1 MIDRRRFLA
10 AALGT
15 AAAPGVLARA
25 VSPAAAQAGWQP
37 NRVVQ
42 IFVGFQAG
50 GGTDVIAR
58 LYAAAADEL
67 APVKFVVVNRPGGA
81 GAIAAD
87 VVAHLEPD
95 GYSLLLGGGSEST
108 TLPHYTKL
116 NYKLDDFKAIGR
128 VNREHMVLVTN
139 RKGPL
144 DSVDALVKRAKENP
158 GKLAYGS
165 SGVGGILHAGF
176 QAFEKAAGIELN
188 HVPYRGGA
196 DAFKDVLGGS
206 IDMTLVIPAEAKSQ
220 ADAGN
225 AYILATFSDRSAII
239 PDVKGMAELGYPM
252 SMDNMKGLL
261 ISSRTPEPIV
271 QWHRDLFTRVMQSER
286 AAELAKRMNV
296 ELGYLDGPAFMKAM
310 ADTSNQVLA
319 LRKG

>member
-15 AAAPGVLARA
+15 AAIPGA
-25 VSPAAAQAGWQP
+25 VSPAAAQAAAQAVWQP
-37 NRVVQ
+37 TRMIQV
-42 IFVGFQAG
+42 FVGFQAG

-58 LYAAAADEL
+58 LYAAAADET

-95 GYSLLLGGGSEST
+95 GYTLLLGGGSEST

-128 VNREHMVLVTN
+128 VSREHMVLVTS

-144 DSVDALVKRAKENP
+144 DSVDALVKKARENP

-196 DAFKDVLGGS
+196 DAFKDVLGGN
-206 IDMTLVIPAEAKSQ
+206 IEMTLVIPAEAKAQ
-220 ADAGN
+220 YDAGN
-225 AYILATFSDRSAII
+225 AHILATLSDRSTII
-239 PDVKGMAELGYPM
+239 PNVPSLKELGYPVV
-252 SMDNMKGLL
+252 MDNMKGLL

-271 QWHRDLFTRVMQSER
+271 RWHQELFTRVMRSDR
-286 AAELAKRMNV
+286 MAELARKMNV

>member
-1 MIDRRRFLA
+1 MLDRRRFLG

-15 AAAPGVLARA
+15 IPLAPALT
-25 VSPAAAQAGWQP
+25 PAFAQSAWKPQ
-37 NRVVQ
+37 RMIQ
-42 IFVGFQAG
+42 IVVGFQAG

-58 LYAAAADEL
+58 LYAAAADEMS
-67 APVKFVVVNRPGGA
+67 PVKFVVVNRPGGA

-87 VVAHLEPD
+87 VVAHLDPD
-95 GYSLLLGGGSEST
+95 GYTLLLGGGSEST

-116 NYKLDDFKAIGR
+116 NYRLDDFAAIGR
-128 VNREHMVLVTN
+128 VSREHMVLVTS

-144 DSVDALVKRAKENP
+144 DSVDALVRRAKAEP

-176 QAFEKAAGIELN
+176 QAFEKAAGIALN

-220 ADAGN
+220 YDAGN
-225 AYILATFSDRSAII
+225 AHILATLSDRSTII
-239 PDVKGMAELGYPM
+239 PQVPSLSELGYPVV
-252 SMDNMKGLL
+252 MDNMKGLL
-261 ISSRTPEPIV
+261 IASRTPEPILR
-271 QWHRDLFTRVMQSER
+271 WHRELFTRVMTSPR
-286 AAELAKRMNV
+286 VVELAARMNV
-296 ELGYLDGPAFMKAM
+296 ELGYLDGPAFMAAM
-310 ADTSNQVLA
+310 AATSEAVQA
-319 LRKG
+319 LRRE

>member
-1 MIDRRRFLA
+1 MMDRRRFLT

-15 AAAPGVLARA
+15 AAFPQALSTSL
-25 VSPAAAQAGWQP
+25 SPAAAQAAWQP
-37 NRVVQ
+37 NRMVQ

-50 GGTDVIAR
+50 GGTDVIGR

-67 APVKFVVVNRPGGA
+67 SPVKFVVMNRPGGA

-87 VVAHLEPD
+87 AVAHLEPD

-116 NYKLDDFKAIGR
+116 NYKLDDFAAIGR
-128 VNREHMVLVTN
+128 VNREHMVLVTS
-139 RKGPL
+139 RKGQL
-144 DSVDALVKRAKENP
+144 DSVDALVKYAKANP

-206 IDMTLVIPAEAKSQ
+206 IAMTLVIPAEAKSQ
-220 ADAGN
+220 YDAGN
-225 AYILATFSDRSAII
+225 AYILATFSDRSTII
-239 PDVKGMAELGYPM
+239 PDVKGMAELGYDM
-252 SMDNMKGLL
+252 TMDNMKGLL
-261 ISSRTPEPIV
+261 ISSRTPEPIIR
-271 QWHRDLFTRVMQSER
+271 WHREMFDKVMKSER
-286 AAELAKRMNV
+286 MAELARRMNV
-296 ELGYLDGPAFMKAM
+296 ELGYLDGAAFMKAM
-310 ADTSNQVLA
+310 ADTSNTVLA
-319 LRKG
+319 LRRS

>member
-10 AALGT
+10 AVLGT
-15 AAAPGVLARA
+15 AALPRSL
-25 VSPAAAQAGWQP
+25 SPAFAQASWQP
-37 NRVVQ
+37 NRIVQ

-67 APVKFVVVNRPGGA
+67 SPVKFVVVNRPGGA

-116 NYKLDDFKAIGR
+116 NYKLDDFAAIGR
-128 VNREHMVLVTN
+128 VNREHMVLVTS

-144 DSVDALVKRAKENP
+144 DSVDALVKRAKEHP

-220 ADAGN
+220 YDAGN
-225 AYILATFSDRSAII
+225 AYILATFSDRSTII
-239 PDVKGMAELGYPM
+239 SDVKGVSELGYAM
-252 SMDNMKGLL
+252 TMDNMKGLL
-261 ISSRTPEPIV
+261 ISSRTPEPIIR
-271 QWHRDLFTRVMQSER
+271 WHRELFTRVMASER
-286 AAELAKRMNV
+286 MAELARRMNV
-296 ELGYLDGPAFMKAM
+296 ELGFLDGPAFMKAM
-310 ADTSNQVLA
+310 ADTSNTVLA
-319 LRKG
+319 LRRN